1 MPEQTRAITKG
12 DNMALTIKEQM
23 AQNSA
28 AWHTSDAAT
37 KKKLEAANQVLGKS
51 IGSSYTANTGT
62 WQHAP
67 EAVEPVATPV
77 EDYYADYMKQQQAS
91 QSQARAEAERAAQL
105 RTQSAVDTN
114 NAYIPQVNAQTDKQ
128 LQQAYITAQQSKMNA
143 PQAMAAMGYSGGA
156 AESSLMG
163 LDTNYQ
169 NNRNDLETSRNTS
182 LDSIR
187 QNANQIQQTGN
198 AQLADLASQYYS
210 QMASAQEQA
219 QQNAQSQANWQANFD
234 SNQQATE
241 RSNYTDTV
249 GQYYGNYQ
257 AQKNLILGDG
267 DPSNDWQADVIAA
280 ARQQKV
286 AEQNASSSE
295 QAQLDIDNARK
306 DAQLN
311 YNLGK
316 PYFKPSSSGSGSG
329 LSYSDALALYT
340 GGDRSTAVLNA
351 LGLI

>member
-1 MPEQTRAITKG
+1 
-12 DNMALTIKEQM
+12 MALTIKEQM

-51 IGSSYTANTGT
+51 IGSTYTADKGT
-62 WQHAP
+62 WAHAP
-67 EAVEPVATPV
+67 ETPKAPEATDPVM
-77 EDYYADYMKQQQAS
+77 DYYSNAMAEQSRAQA
-91 QSQARAEAERAAQL
+91 AAKAEAERAAQL

-169 NNRNDLETSRNTS
+169 NNRNELETSRNTS

-187 QNANQIQQTGN
+187 QNANQIQSTGN
-198 AQLADLASQYYS
+198 AELADLASQYYS

-219 QQNAQSQANWQANFD
+219 QQNAQAQANWQANFD
-234 SNQQATE
+234 AQQQATE
-241 RSNYTDTV
+241 RSNYSDTA
-249 GQYYGNYQ
+249 GAYYSDYM
-257 AQKNLILGDG
+257 AQINKLQGDN
-267 DPSNDWQADVIAA
+267 DTTNDWQIPILQQQ
-280 ARQQKV
+280 RQQKILDT
-286 AEQNASSSE
+286 QGQTTTMTYS
-295 QAQLDIDNARK
+295 QALESYRQGIRT
-306 DAQLN
+306 
-311 YNLGK
+311 
-316 PYFKPSSSGSGSG
+316 PEV
-329 LSYSDALALYT
+329 LS
-340 GGDRSTAVLNA
+340 V
-351 LGLI
+351 LGL